1 MPQEGAD
8 MAIYRIMHEWTNYR
22 ITEIEAD
29 TADEALE
36 AVENMDGNE
45 VDGGTDNHYTSI
57 LVMDEKSGYFEEVTA

>member
-1 MPQEGAD
+1 
-8 MAIYRIMHEWTNYR
+8 MAIFRVMHEWTNYR

-57 LVMDEKSGYFEEVTA
+57 LVMNESTGAFEEVEA

>member
-1 MPQEGAD
+1 
-8 MAIYRIMHEWTNYR
+8 MATFRVMHEWTNYR

-45 VDGGTDNHYTSI
+45 VDGGTDNHYTSL
-57 LVMDEKSGYFEEVTA
+57 LVMHESTGIFEEAEA

>member
-1 MPQEGAD
+1 
-8 MAIYRIMHEWTNYR
+8 MHEWTNYR

-45 VDGGTDNHYTSI
+45 VDNGTDDHCTSI
-57 LVMDEKSGYFEEVTA
+57 LVMNESTGAFEEVEA

>member
-1 MPQEGAD
+1 MNVATF
-8 MAIYRIMHEWTNYR
+8 RVMHEWTNYR

-57 LVMDEKSGYFEEVTA
+57 LVMNESTGIFEEADA